1 MMIKWAAR
9 ITKTMRQHGLPP
21 CCRTD
26 FGGANITGA
35 DFTNALV
42 DKSQQ
47 IVRSS
52 TSMCLAC
59 LNVCAS
65 FTVLAITSNASLW
78 HRALLG
84 KLAVPVCKCS
94 EPLICL
100 PGQHTSAQDCI
111 SPCVVSE
118 LECIAVLVGHVPLC

>member
-1 MMIKWAAR
+1 
-9 ITKTMRQHGLPP
+9 MRLPR

-59 LNVCAS
+59 LNACGS
-65 FTVLAITSNASLW
+65 FIVLAIILKRSPVAHDTI
-78 HRALLG
+78 G
-84 KLAVPVCKCS
+84 KLAVPVCTCS
-94 EPLICL
+94 ESLIYL
-100 PGQHTSAQDCI
+100 P
-111 SPCVVSE
+111 
-118 LECIAVLVGHVPLC
+118 

>member
-1 MMIKWAAR
+1 
-9 ITKTMRQHGLPP
+9 MRLPR

-52 TSMCLAC
+52 ASMCLEC
-59 LNVCAS
+59 LNACAS
-65 FTVLAITSNASLW
+65 FTVLVTSSNAPLL
-78 HRALLG
+78 HRTLFG
-84 KLAVPVCKCS
+84 KLAVPVCKS
-94 EPLICL
+94 FESLICL
-100 PGQHTSAQDCI
+100 SGQHTSTQDCI
-111 SPCVVSE
+111 SSCVVSE
-118 LECIAVLVGHVPLC
+118 LNCIAVLVGHVPLC

>member
-1 MMIKWAAR
+1 
-9 ITKTMRQHGLPP
+9 MRLPR

-59 LNVCAS
+59 LDACAS
-65 FTVLAITSNASLW
+65 FTVLAIIFKRS
-78 HRALLG
+78 
-84 KLAVPVCKCS
+84 AV
-94 EPLICL
+94 
-100 PGQHTSAQDCI
+100 AQDT
-111 SPCVVSE
+111 
-118 LECIAVLVGHVPLC
+118 VGEVCCACLQMF